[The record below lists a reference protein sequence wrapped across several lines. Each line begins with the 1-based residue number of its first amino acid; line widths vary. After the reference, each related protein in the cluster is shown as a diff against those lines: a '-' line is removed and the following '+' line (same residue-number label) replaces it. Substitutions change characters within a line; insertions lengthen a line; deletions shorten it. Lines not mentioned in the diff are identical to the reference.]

1 MSRDKAT
8 GIDGIPARFLR
19 DGATEIL
26 KPITHIINISISS
39 GKVPSEFKI
48 VRVVPLHKKKSKT
61 DTGNYRPV
69 SILSCLSKVFE
80 RIIYDQLSKYLKSKN
95 LIYDLQSGFRPS
107 FSTDTTLT
115 YLTDYIR
122 KQMDRGSLTPAGTVR
137 TMYVHCTYIVP
148 TVRTMYVHCTYS
160 ARWDWY
166 GHARPAKSF

>member
-26 KPITHIINISISS
+26 KPITHIINISISR

-61 DTGNYRPV
+61 DAGNYRPV

-80 RIIYDQLSKYLKSKN
+80 RIIYHQLSKYLKSKN

-115 YLTDYIR
+115 YLIDYTR
-122 KQMDRGSLTPAGTVR
+122 KQMDRGSLTGMVMLDLQKAFDTVDHSILLSKL
-137 TMYVHCTYIVP
+137 TDIGLDP
-148 TVRTMYVHCTYS
+148 TSVS
-160 ARWDWY
+160 
-166 GHARPAKSF
+166 